1 MALENFI
8 LGFRLGMRTAMESL
22 DEDDG
27 SWPSGGMIWISGL
40 APCE

>member
-8 LGFRLGMRTAMESL
+8 LGFRLGMRMAMEAL